1 MSTYWVMLI
10 LPVLF
15 GLIPV
20 RGDQKLQQ
28 VVFWLTGLML
38 AILIGLRHEIGGDW
52 FRYIDLS
59 YGISKGT
66 NFDFLS
72 FYTGDY
78 GYRLV
83 HWVSINYL
91 NGIYSTNLICAI
103 FFVSGLIRFSKAMP
117 IPWLALFVSIPFL
130 VVVVSMG
137 YTRQA
142 AAIGFL
148 MWGLVDLVYGKRTY
162 FYVFIIIGSLFHL
175 TLLIMLPIAAIY
187 NLKKSNLVRV
197 LSLSILI
204 ALMAI
209 VVFASFIE
217 QIEHM
222 IYYYVTIKF
231 HHSDGAIVR
240 VFMSFCAAVVF
251 FIYHKEFKERYND
264 ERLWFIFSIVSIVLL
279 PIAFSYSTLVD
290 RIAIYF
296 IPLQLVVFSRIPILI
311 KSSYYRLL
319 FVLGVIFLYM
329 AALFV
334 WLNFGNFSSY
344 WLPYQNI
351 LMK

>member
-1 MSTYWVMLI
+1 
-10 LPVLF
+10 
-15 GLIPV
+15 
-20 RGDQKLQQ
+20 
-28 VVFWLTGLML
+28 
-38 AILIGLRHEIGGDW
+38 
-52 FRYIDLS
+52 
-59 YGISKGT
+59 
-66 NFDFLS
+66 
-72 FYTGDY
+72 
-78 GYRLV
+78 
-83 HWVSINYL
+83 
-91 NGIYSTNLICAI
+91 
-103 FFVSGLIRFSKAMP
+103 
-117 IPWLALFVSIPFL
+117 
-130 VVVVSMG
+130 
-137 YTRQA
+137 
-142 AAIGFL
+142 
-148 MWGLVDLVYGKRTY
+148 
-162 FYVFIIIGSLFHL
+162 
-175 TLLIMLPIAAIY
+175 MLPIAAIY
-187 NLKKSNLVRV
+187 NLKKANLVRV
-197 LSLSILI
+197 LSLFILI
-204 ALMAI
+204 ALMAM